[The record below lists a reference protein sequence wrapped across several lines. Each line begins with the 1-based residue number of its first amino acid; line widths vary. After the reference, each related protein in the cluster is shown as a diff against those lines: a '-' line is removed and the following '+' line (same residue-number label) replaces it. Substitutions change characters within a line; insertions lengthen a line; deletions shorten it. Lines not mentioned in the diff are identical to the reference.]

1 MTNFEQ
7 ALASVFELERLHEQA
22 VAGRKGALRPAEC
35 IAARKNLEEV
45 HYALSRR
52 GYSMLEQRIV
62 TIEQWLAAH
71 PA

>member
-7 ALASVFELERLHEQA
+7 ALESVFELERLHEQA
-22 VAGRKGALRPAEC
+22 VAGRKGALTPADC
-35 IAARKNLEEV
+35 IAAHKNLEEV
-45 HYALSRR
+45 HYVLSRR